1 MILNIII
8 LVLSIEIIAGKPGPP
23 NGWPKGS
30 PWSPK
35 NEKSQIK
42 PDPKQHYPCLCPNVV
57 HKPGGCFEKNEKPQK
72 TPDPKKQPP
81 PKKGKRSH
89 YSLYKKCP
97 LGPPPVIGTAGA
109 SAPTPNSQVQEE
121 PLSPGWEMTY
131 DNYGRRYYVDHNNR
145 CTTWERPQPLPAG
158 WEMRRDNRGRVYYV
172 DHNTRSTTWQRPNT
186 ERLQCFA
193 NWQGERAQV
202 STLVSLH

>member
-72 TPDPKKQPP
+72 NPDPKKQPP
-81 PKKGKRSH
+81 PQKGKRSH

-109 SAPTPNSQVQEE
+109 SAPAPTPNSQ
-121 PLSPGWEMTY
+121 G
-131 DNYGRRYYVDHNNR
+131 
-145 CTTWERPQPLPAG
+145 
-158 WEMRRDNRGRVYYV
+158 
-172 DHNTRSTTWQRPNT
+172 
-186 ERLQCFA
+186 
-193 NWQGERAQV
+193 
-202 STLVSLH
+202 TLLF

>member
-35 NEKSQIK
+35 NEKPQIK

-57 HKPGGCFEKNEKPQK
+57 QKPGGCFEKNEKPQK
-72 TPDPKKQPP
+72 KPDPQKTPP

-97 LGPPPVIGTAGA
+97 FGPPPVIGTAGTGNLT
-109 SAPTPNSQVQEE
+109 SDT
-121 PLSPGWEMTY
+121 
-131 DNYGRRYYVDHNNR
+131 
-145 CTTWERPQPLPAG
+145 
-158 WEMRRDNRGRVYYV
+158 
-172 DHNTRSTTWQRPNT
+172 
-186 ERLQCFA
+186 
-193 NWQGERAQV
+193 
-202 STLVSLH
+202 